1 MAPDEAP
8 LRSSPGR
15 LALPGGIENARE
27 AQEAGGSVRWALAII
42 LAATAI
48 VFVAGATSDVVK
60 GDEAYYSM
68 FAEAWYDA
76 GLANRPVYNP
86 LYPSG
91 EAGYYYTTEPLWP
104 LVCSLVWHVTGV
116 APWSAQALQA
126 GFYALLLAAV
136 YGLGRDLLGP
146 RGALAALL
154 AAVSVPMFGA
164 FSILLYTD
172 VPVTVLLILAVVLLR
187 KEQFL
192 AAGVVMG
199 LAYLTKRNAAF
210 LAPACLAW
218 MLWTPGT
225 FWERVR
231 RVGVF
236 VLAAGAVTLPDFL
249 WRQAHIPSAYEP
261 VSICQIIQRLVT
273 RFSQRVPDEAFV
285 AGVGGSGGSAAGWW
299 DRLGALFALRPG
311 LSRINH
317 VGSWVQYG
325 GVVILVLL
333 GLYVVRRA
341 WRRGDGWLWI
351 CVGSYMAVLLLQFTW
366 DTEVRYTM
374 PAAALLLVPA
384 VRGLQ
389 RWWRKGWVL
398 ALVGVVA
405 FGHLG
410 VTGWAVHNRRH
421 LTASQRAVF
430 EYLRTETPVDARV
443 LYPGEVL
450 IARAKRQAVW
460 SQLKNPE
467 TGSVYITGFLRE
479 TDPER
484 IRRLLHAN
492 AVTHICVDWT
502 QVYRD
507 GAQVVAFGCPESFV
521 KRLRTLPFLEEVEG
535 DWPGME
541 LWKVIRKGDGGEA
554 PPGKPSTSP
563 GHAPGGEKQ

>member
-8 LRSSPGR
+8 L
-15 LALPGGIENARE
+15 GIENARE
-27 AQEAGGSVRWALAII
+27 AQEARGSVRWALAII

-60 GDEAYYSM
+60 GDEAYYYM
-68 FAEAWYDA
+68 FADAWFHQ
-76 GLANRPVYNP
+76 GVLHRPAYNP
-86 LYPSG
+86 IYESA
-91 EAGYYYTTEPLWP
+91 EAGYYFTTEPLWP
-104 LVCSLVWHVTGV
+104 FVCSLVWHVTGV
-116 APWSAQALQA
+116 HAWSAQAFQA

-146 RGALAALL
+146 RGALAAML

-236 VLAAGAVTLPDFL
+236 VMAAGAVTLPDFL
-249 WRQAHIPSAYEP
+249 WRQVHIPSAYEP

-374 PAAALLLVPA
+374 PAVALAAVLVA
-384 VRGLQ
+384 RGLE

-398 ALVGVVA
+398 GLVGVVA

-410 VTGWAVHNRRH
+410 ATAWYTKAQRT
-421 LTASQRAVF
+421 LTPGQRAVF
-430 EYLRTETPVDARV
+430 EYLRTRTPLDARI

-450 IARAKRQAVW
+450 ILQARRQAVW
-460 SQLKNPE
+460 SQLRDPK
-467 TGSVYITGFLRE
+467 TGCVCITGFLSE
-479 TDPER
+479 TDPEQ
-484 IRRLLHAN
+484 IRRLLRAN
-492 AVTHICVDWT
+492 AVTHICVDERR
-502 QVYRD
+502 VYADR
-507 GAQVVAFGCPESFV
+507 GEVVGFGYPRSFV
-521 KRLRTLPFLEEVEG
+521 ERLPTLPFLERVEG
-535 DWPGME
+535 DWPGVE
-541 LWKVIRKGDGGEA
+541 LWRVKGETGGEA
-554 PPGKPSTSP
+554 PVPPSGAKP
-563 GHAPGGEKQ
+563 